1 MRRRL
6 LAVIALALLL
16 LALAAAPL
24 VPRAAIAVYQRLR
37 GRATV
42 EQRLAQ
48 YGPAARGRLRPHFE
62 RAGVAYPPARAVF
75 LGLKSEK
82 QLHIFAA
89 GPAGDLRHIAAYPIL
104 AASGGPGPKL
114 RRGDRQV
121 PEGVYRVEALN
132 PNSFYHLSLRLNYP
146 NEFDRAMAA
155 ADGRTDLGGDIMIHG
170 SSGSVGC
177 LAMGDPA
184 SEDLFTLAAETGPA
198 NITVIL
204 APGDPRINP
213 TLPAPADRPAWL
225 DDLHRTIRAAIAALP
240 RPR

>member
-6 LAVIALALLL
+6 PVVIALLVVV
-16 LALAAAPL
+16 LALAAAPIA
-24 VPRAAIAVYQRLR
+24 PRIAIGVYQRLR

-48 YGPAARGRLRPHFE
+48 YGPAARERLRPHFE
-62 RAGVAYPPARAVF
+62 RAGVPYPPARVVL
-75 LGLKSEK
+75 LGVKDEK
-82 QLHIFAA
+82 TLHVFAA
-89 GPAGDLRHIAAYPIL
+89 APGGELRCITSYPIL

-121 PEGVYRVEALN
+121 PEGVYRVESLN
-132 PNSFYHLSLRLNYP
+132 PNSLYHLSLRLNYP

-170 SSGSVGC
+170 STGSVGC

-184 SEDLFTLAAETGPA
+184 SEDLFVLAAETGLE
-198 NITVIL
+198 NITVVL
-204 APGDPRINP
+204 APSDPRATEAFQSPPNAPSWLP
-213 TLPAPADRPAWL
+213 TL
-225 DDLHRTIRAAIAALP
+225 HAAIREAAANLP
-240 RPR
+240 R

>member
-6 LAVIALALLL
+6 PVVIALLVVV
-16 LALAAAPL
+16 LALAAAPIA
-24 VPRAAIAVYQRLR
+24 PRIAIGVYQRLR

-48 YGPAARGRLRPHFE
+48 YGPAARERLRPHFE
-62 RAGVAYPPARAVF
+62 RAGVPYPPARVVL
-75 LGLKSEK
+75 LGVKDEK
-82 QLHIFAA
+82 TLHVFAA
-89 GPAGDLRHIAAYPIL
+89 APGGELRRITSYPIL

-121 PEGVYRVEALN
+121 PEGVYRVESLN
-132 PNSFYHLSLRLNYP
+132 PNSLYHLSLRLNYP

-170 SSGSVGC
+170 STGSVGC

-184 SEDLFTLAAETGPA
+184 SEDLFVLAAETGLE
-198 NITVIL
+198 NITVVL
-204 APGDPRINP
+204 APSDPR
-213 TLPAPADRPAWL
+213 TGQTPAVPHRAPAWL
-225 DDLHRTIRAAIAALP
+225 LRLYETIIQAAADLP
-240 RPR
+240 R

>member
-16 LALAAAPL
+16 LALAAAP
-24 VPRAAIAVYQRLR
+24 VAPRIAVGLYQRLR

-48 YGPAARGRLRPHFE
+48 YGPAARERLRPHFE
-62 RAGVAYPPARAVF
+62 RAGVAYPPARVVL
-75 LGLKSEK
+75 LGIKSEK
-82 QLHIFAA
+82 TLHIFAA
-89 GPAGDLRHIAAYPIL
+89 PAAGGLRHITSYPIL

-121 PEGVYRVEALN
+121 PEGVYRVESLN
-132 PNSFYHLSLRLNYP
+132 PNSLYHLSLRLNYP

-170 SSGSVGC
+170 STGSVGC

-184 SEDLFTLAAETGPA
+184 SEDLFTLAAETGLS
-198 NITVIL
+198 NVTVIL
-204 APGDPRINP
+204 APSDPRAGRMPAVPDTSP
-213 TLPAPADRPAWL
+213 TWLAQLHEMIAGAAAD
-225 DDLHRTIRAAIAALP
+225 LP
-240 RPR
+240 R